1 VKKSLIFAAFKTG
14 VNRYFVPERSLK
26 SSVTALLAPICIF
39 LVMFLPKSSISQDT
53 LVILEDFGSVN
64 AGKYFYYHWEDRFL
78 PFESGSADW
87 KKMTGNS
94 YRSDRDKVIYFFT
107 ILKND
112 GSSDRA
118 LKLFLNNAQIG
129 TAVLYLARHGRI
141 DSVAITGSLVATKNR
156 ASKDRLMSFPIRISS
171 GETFGIYI
179 KMLKNRNNITVIP
192 VLSDPSRTDPYLW
205 PDHLI
210 VITLAAILLIMLA
223 GIVALFYVPASE
235 TWSFLSFIFFGFWY
249 VMAASGFGSLYCW
262 SAFPWFE
269 ENAVVFFA
277 AATTIPFLEF
287 SRKIIRGKKLY
298 ARFNA
303 FLIAFNIAYMCLALT
318 GFFNQIVSA
327 FSGSYSWLLTIPY
340 GILLVCL
347 IILLEI
353 SFYNTFV
360 KKQSR
365 FWWFTMTL
373 LFYAG
378 FTVFTILFELT
389 YIADS
394 PNRHVIL
401 IACSVLPQMMFMLVF
416 VTNRIIGFINHKN
429 NEMAKIRLLEQN
441 EFFEERPGIER
452 KLQDSS
458 KDIQ

>member
-14 VNRYFVPERSLK
+14 VNRHFVKKRSLNR
-26 SSVTALLAPICIF
+26 SIITLFTPICIF
-39 LVMFLPKSSISQDT
+39 LILFLPKLSISQDT
-53 LVILEDFGSVN
+53 LVILDDFGSMN
-64 AGKYFYYHWEDRFL
+64 TGKYFYYHLDDRFL
-78 PFESGSADW
+78 PFESRSADW
-87 KKMTGNS
+87 KKMPGNS
-94 YRSDRDKVIYFFT
+94 YRSERDKSIYFFT
-107 ILKND
+107 VLKND
-112 GSSDRA
+112 GSSDRS
-118 LKLFLNNAQIG
+118 LKLFLNSAEIG
-129 TAVLYLARHGRI
+129 TAVLFLARNDRI
-141 DSVAITGSLVATKNR
+141 DSVAITGSLVETKNR

-171 GETFGIYI
+171 GEAFGIYI
-179 KMLKNRNNITVIP
+179 KMLKNRNSITVIP
-192 VLSDPSRTDPYLW
+192 VLSDPARTDPYLW

-210 VITLAAILLIMLA
+210 VITLATILLIMLA

-235 TWSFLSFIFFGFWY
+235 TWSFLAFIFFGFWY

-277 AATTIPFLEF
+277 VATAISFLEF

-303 FLIAFNIAYMCLALT
+303 FLIAFNIVYLCLALM

-327 FSGSYSWLLTIPY
+327 FPSAYSWILTVPY

-416 VTNRIIGFINHKN
+416 MTNRIIGFINHKN
-429 NEMAKIRLLEQN
+429 NEIAKIRLQGQN

-452 KLQDSS
+452 KLQDS
-458 KDIQ
+458 

>member
-1 VKKSLIFAAFKTG
+1 
-14 VNRYFVPERSLK
+14 
-26 SSVTALLAPICIF
+26 
-39 LVMFLPKSSISQDT
+39 LPKISISQDT
-53 LVILEDFGSVN
+53 LVIPDDFGSTN
-64 AGKYFYYHWEDRFL
+64 AGKYFYYHSGDRFI
-78 PFESGSADW
+78 PFESRSADW
-87 KKMTGNS
+87 KKMPGSS
-94 YRSDRDKVIYFFT
+94 YRSHRDKVIYFFT
-107 ILKND
+107 VLKND
-112 GSSDRA
+112 GSSDRS

-129 TAVLYLARHGRI
+129 TAVLYFARNGRI
-141 DSVAITGSLVATKNR
+141 DSVAITGSLVPAKNR
-156 ASKDRLMSFPIRISS
+156 ASRDRLMSFPIRISS
-171 GETFGIYI
+171 GEVFGMYI

-210 VITLAAILLIMLA
+210 VITLATILLIMLA
-223 GIVALFYVPASE
+223 GIVALYYVPASE
-235 TWSFLSFIFFGFWY
+235 TWSFLAFIFFGFWY

-269 ENAVVFFA
+269 ENAVAFFA
-277 AATTIPFLEF
+277 AATTISFLEF

-298 ARFNA
+298 VRFNE
-303 FLIAFNIAYMCLALT
+303 FLIAFNIAYMCLALL
-318 GFFNQIVSA
+318 GFFNHIGSA
-327 FSGSYSWLLTIPY
+327 FSGYHFWLLTVPY

-365 FWWFTMTL
+365 FWWFTITL

-378 FTVFTILFELT
+378 FTLFTILFEST
-389 YIADS
+389 YITDS

-416 VTNRIIGFINHKN
+416 VINRIIGFINHKN
-429 NEMAKIRLLEQN
+429 NEIAKIRLQEQN

-458 KDIQ
+458 KNIH